1 MTIADDAIWMA
12 QTYGVPVFPCFGKIP
27 VAGLKWKEMA
37 SQDPD
42 DIRRTFTRS
51 DATHIGMPTGQAS
64 GLVVIDIDIKDGA
77 QGGAWLDAHAL
88 AIPATLMAQTQSGG
102 VHLYFRAPAMLRNS
116 AGKIAPGVDVRGDG
130 GYVIVP
136 PSPGYIWIAH
146 DDVAP
151 LPEWIYEAASVTPQ
165 TIIVQPVHRTILD
178 GGSPYALAGLEAECA
193 NIRNAPDGAKHFAI
207 NKAAYSIGGLV
218 ASGDL
223 DHSVAWGELS
233 AAVGDILIRCR
244 DQRHALKTL
253 ETAYRDGGGRPRAAA
268 VAQPNDFNDID
279 LSPFLA
285 KTVAKKPQPPAPI
298 GSNLLDVGGVI
309 GMLVEECN
317 KTAIR
322 PQPFLAL
329 GAAICAVGV
338 LAGRKYRT
346 RTDLRTNIYIAA
358 IAESGAGKDHAP
370 EVVRRAF
377 SEAGLDRYMAG
388 ENIASG
394 RAVLTSLGKHP
405 ARLFQIDELGLFLRT
420 VTGRAAPGHRMEI
433 WSELLKLYSRA
444 KGSYGGTE
452 YADQK
457 ENARVDLQQPHCCLY
472 GMTTPSTFW
481 AALEGG
487 AMLDGSL
494 ARFLVFVTDNHRP
507 TRNKNAGIIEPCSAL
522 LQDLKAIARGPLGHD
537 FGGNLAETMVSTAS
551 ITPYTVPCD
560 DDADELHD
568 NMLENEEDIWAR
580 KVAGSAAASIVARL
594 GENAMKLALVRAV
607 SDNPEAPAIG
617 REAVQWGWD
626 LAMHC
631 TRGLLRDASAYM
643 ADNEHTKQAN
653 RIVEYLRRHG
663 ALTLRELY
671 AKGIRIDLKQ
681 LRELLAQLVEVGYVT
696 AQAAPPGPTGGRPT
710 TKYVAVDQD

>member
-1 MTIADDAIWMA
+1 MTLANDAIWMA

-27 VAGLKWKEMA
+27 SAGLKWKEAA
-37 SQDPD
+37 SQYPD
-42 DIRRTFTRS
+42 DIRLMFARS

-64 GLVVIDIDIKDGA
+64 GLVVVDIDVKDGA
-77 QGGAWLDAHAL
+77 QGGAWFDANAQ
-88 AIPATLMAQTQSGG
+88 AIPATLMAETQSGG

-116 AGKIAPGVDVRGDG
+116 ASKIAPGVDVRGDG

-136 PSPGYIWIAH
+136 PSQGYTWVAH

-151 LPEWIYEAASVTPQ
+151 LPEWVYAAATATTQPI
-165 TIIVQPVHRTILD
+165 TVQPVHRTILD

-193 NIRNAPDGAKHFAI
+193 NIRNAVDGAKHFAI
-207 NKAAYSIGGLV
+207 NKAAYSVGGLV

-233 AAVGDILIRCR
+233 TAVGDILIRCR

-253 ETAYRDGGGRPRAAA
+253 ETAYRDGGGKPRATPI
-268 VAQPNDFNDID
+268 VEHFDDID

-285 KTVAKKPQPPAPI
+285 KAAAKKPQPPVPI
-298 GSNLLDVGGVI
+298 SSNLLDVGGVI
-309 GMLVEECN
+309 GMLVDECN

-329 GAAICAVGV
+329 GAAICAVGT

-346 RTDLRTNIYIAA
+346 RTDLRSNIYIAA

-377 SEAGLDRYMAG
+377 FEAGLERYMAG

-394 RAVLTSLGKHP
+394 RAVLASLGKHP
-405 ARLFQIDELGLFLRT
+405 ARLFQIDELGLFLRG
-420 VTGRAAPGHRMEI
+420 VTGKNAPGHRMEI

-457 ENARVDLQQPHCCLY
+457 ENARIDLQQPHCCLY

-481 AALEGG
+481 SALEGG

-507 TRNKNAGIIEPCSAL
+507 TRNKNAGIIEPSGAL
-522 LQDLKAIARGPLGHD
+522 LQGLKAIARGPLGHD
-537 FGGNLAETMVSTAS
+537 FGGNLAETMASTAS
-551 ITPYTVPCD
+551 ITPYTVPCEP
-560 DDADELHD
+560 DAEELHD
-568 NMLENEEDIWAR
+568 NMLENEEDVWAR
-580 KVAGSAAASIVARL
+580 KVAGSSAASIVARL
-594 GENAMKLALVRAV
+594 GENALKLALVRAV
-607 SDNPEAPAIG
+607 SDNPEAPVITQG
-617 REAVQWGWD
+617 AVQWGWN
-626 LAMHC
+626 LALHC

-653 RIVEYLRRHG
+653 RIVEYLKRHG
-663 ALTLRELY
+663 PLTLRELY

-681 LRELLAQLVEVGYVT
+681 LRELLTQLVEVGYVT
-696 AQAAPPGPTGGRPT
+696 AQPAPSGATGGRPT
-710 TKYVAVDQD
+710 TRYIAVEQD